1 MSEQTKQDPIEEGLA
16 MSTQLI
22 EPQSNVTTER
32 QDQQLQELKLYVEGM
47 VQYPELG
54 TLNVYENKLQKIR
67 SCKDPMRIF

>member
-22 EPQSNVTTER
+22 EPQSNATTER

-47 VQYPELG
+47 MKKRIVQF
-54 TLNVYENKLQKIR
+54 IM
-67 SCKDPMRIF
+67 C